1 MTDSPAASAAGLR
14 FSGPPIDMD
23 MTEAVPDQTRKSRL
37 ADALDSWIVD
47 HCLFR
52 TFVNTRVEIAPGIW
66 RSGQPLPYQ
75 IRGMAR
81 DGIRTIVNLRGPRD
95 CGSYRREA
103 EACRRYGI
111 TLVDITTKSRD
122 APKREVLR
130 RLRQVLETAEQPIL
144 FHCKSGSDRAGLMA
158 ALYLITHANRPAAE
172 ALKQLHWRYLH
183 FRKSPTGVLDR
194 FIEAYGEAHAREPIG
209 FWDWVETVYDRKAVK
224 ASFTPSGLA
233 TIIVDRVLGRE

>member
-1 MTDSPAASAAGLR
+1 
-14 FSGPPIDMD
+14 MD
-23 MTEAVPDQTRKSRL
+23 MTEAVPDQSRKGRGRL

-81 DGIRTIVNLRGPRD
+81 DGIRTIINLRGPRD

-111 TLVDITTKSRD
+111 TLIDVTTKSRD
-122 APKREVLR
+122 APKVSVLHQIKR
-130 RLRQVLETAEQPIL
+130 VLDAAEYPIL
-144 FHCKSGSDRAGLMA
+144 VHCKSGSDRAGLAA
-158 ALYLITHANRPAAE
+158 ALILMTRENASPAE

-183 FRKSPTGVLDR
+183 FKKSPTGLLDR
-194 FIEAYGEAHAREPIG
+194 FIEAYAEANAREPIA
-209 FWDWVETVYDRKAVK
+209 FWDWVDTAYDRKKVK

-233 TIIVDRVLGRE
+233 TMIVDRVLGRE

>member
-1 MTDSPAASAAGLR
+1 
-14 FSGPPIDMD
+14 MD
-23 MTEAVPDQTRKSRL
+23 MTQAVPDQPRKGRGRL

-47 HCLFR
+47 HCVFR
-52 TFVNTRVEIAPGIW
+52 TFVNTRVEIAPGVW

-103 EACRRYGI
+103 EACRRHGI
-111 TLVDITTKSRD
+111 TLIDIATKSRD
-122 APKREVLR
+122 APKLSVLR
-130 RLRQVLETAEQPIL
+130 QIRQALETAEHPIL

-158 ALYLITHANRPAAE
+158 ALYLITRGNRPAAE

-183 FRKSPTGVLDR
+183 FKKSPTGVLDR
-194 FIEAYGEAHAREPIG
+194 FIEAYAEANAREPIG
-209 FWDWVETVYDRKAVK
+209 FWDWVEQGYDRKAVK
-224 ASFTPSGLA
+224 ASFTPSGIA
-233 TIIVDRVLGRE
+233 TIIVDGLLGRE

>member
-1 MTDSPAASAAGLR
+1 
-14 FSGPPIDMD
+14 MD
-23 MTEAVPDQTRKSRL
+23 MTQAVPDQPRKGRGRL

-47 HCLFR
+47 HCVFR
-52 TFVNTRVEIAPGIW
+52 TFVNTRVEIAPGVW

-103 EACRRYGI
+103 EACRRHGI
-111 TLVDITTKSRD
+111 ILIDIATKSRD
-122 APKREVLR
+122 APKLSVLR
-130 RLRQVLETAEQPIL
+130 QIRRALESAEHPIL

-158 ALYLITHANRPAAE
+158 ALYLITRGNRPAAE

-183 FRKSPTGVLDR
+183 FKKSPTGVLDR
-194 FIEAYGEAHAREPIG
+194 FIEAYAEANAREPIG
-209 FWDWVETVYDRKAVK
+209 FWDWVEQGYDRKAVK
-224 ASFTPSGLA
+224 ASFTPSGIA
-233 TIIVDRVLGRE
+233 TIIVDGLLGRE

>member
-1 MTDSPAASAAGLR
+1 
-14 FSGPPIDMD
+14 
-23 MTEAVPDQTRKSRL
+23 MTEAVPDQPRKGRGRL

-47 HCLFR
+47 HCVFR

-81 DGIRTIVNLRGPRD
+81 DGIRTIINLRGPRD

-111 TLVDITTKSRD
+111 TLVDVTTKSRD
-122 APKREVLR
+122 APKVSVLHQLR
-130 RLRQVLETAEQPIL
+130 RVLEAAEYPIL
-144 FHCKSGSDRAGLMA
+144 VHCKSGSDRAGLVA
-158 ALYLITHANRPAAE
+158 ALILMTRENTPPAE

-183 FRKSPTGVLDR
+183 FKKSPTGLLDR
-194 FIEAYGEAHAREPIG
+194 FIETYAEANAREPIA
-209 FWDWVETVYDRKAVK
+209 FWDWVDTAYDRKKVK

-233 TIIVDRVLGRE
+233 TMVVDGLLGRE

>member
-1 MTDSPAASAAGLR
+1 
-14 FSGPPIDMD
+14 MD
-23 MTEAVPDQTRKSRL
+23 MTEAVPDQQRKGRGRL

-47 HCLFR
+47 HCVFR
-52 TFVNTRVEIAPGIW
+52 TFVNTRVEIAPGVW

-81 DGIRTIVNLRGPRD
+81 DGIRTIINLRGPRD

-111 TLVDITTKSRD
+111 TLVDVTTKSRD
-122 APKREVLR
+122 APKVSVLHQIKR
-130 RLRQVLETAEQPIL
+130 VLDAADYPIL
-144 FHCKSGSDRAGLMA
+144 VHCKSGSDRAGLVA
-158 ALYLITHANRPAAE
+158 ALILMTRENVPPAE

-183 FRKSPTGVLDR
+183 FKKSPTGLLDR
-194 FIEAYGEAHAREPIG
+194 FIEAYAEANAREPIA
-209 FWDWVETVYDRKAVK
+209 FWDWVDTAYDRKKVK

-233 TIIVDRVLGRE
+233 TMVVDRLLGRE

>member
-1 MTDSPAASAAGLR
+1 
-14 FSGPPIDMD
+14 
-23 MTEAVPDQTRKSRL
+23 MTEAVPDQPRPERTEGGRGRL

-47 HCLFR
+47 HCVFR

-111 TLVDITTKSRD
+111 TLIDVTTKSRD
-122 APKREVLR
+122 APKVSVLHQLR
-130 RLRQVLETAEQPIL
+130 RVLEAAEYPIL
-144 FHCKSGSDRAGLMA
+144 VHCKSGSDRAGLVA
-158 ALYLITHANRPAAE
+158 ALILMTRENAPPTE

-183 FRKSPTGVLDR
+183 FKKSPTGLLDR
-194 FIEAYGEAHAREPIG
+194 FIEAYAEANAREPIA
-209 FWDWVETVYDRKAVK
+209 FWDWVDTAYDRKAVK
-224 ASFTPSGLA
+224 KSFVPSGLA
-233 TIIVDRVLGRE
+233 TMIVDGLLGRE

>member
-1 MTDSPAASAAGLR
+1 
-14 FSGPPIDMD
+14 MD
-23 MTEAVPDQTRKSRL
+23 MTEAVPDQSRKSRGRL

-47 HCLFR
+47 HCVFR
-52 TFVNTRVEIAPGIW
+52 TFVNTRVEIAPGVW

-81 DGIRTIVNLRGPRD
+81 DGIRTIINLRGPRD

-111 TLVDITTKSRD
+111 TLVDVTTKSRD
-122 APKREVLR
+122 APKVSVLHQIKR
-130 RLRQVLETAEQPIL
+130 ALDAAEYPIL
-144 FHCKSGSDRAGLMA
+144 VHCKSGSDRAGLAA
-158 ALYLITHANRPAAE
+158 ALILMTRENASPAE

-183 FRKSPTGVLDR
+183 FKKSPTGLLDR
-194 FIEAYGEAHAREPIG
+194 FIEAYAEANAREPIA
-209 FWDWVETVYDRKAVK
+209 FWDWVDTAYDRKKVK

-233 TIIVDRVLGRE
+233 TMIVDRVLGRE